1 MKFYRPSFFN
11 AKLRTK
17 LLLYI
22 LTTTIA
28 IFLVVIFYIIS
39 KTENYAS
46 ERAFKFVDANAR
58 EYANMVRSELEGDFA
73 VARTIVLTFSDYRNY
88 TRVQRTRM
96 YDKTLLNVLEN
107 NPKYISVW
115 GDWELNNID
124 PSYKKEHGRVSST
137 FYREADQIMH
147 ITEIIDTADN
157 PSGVY
162 YDIKANP
169 TEILTEPYYYSYT
182 GDKTD
187 QILEASVCVPIMD
200 DGRYIGLVGLDV
212 ELKKIEE
219 ITKDISPFD
228 GSYSIMI
235 SSEGMLFNHSQLQT
249 HNIVNIKDIEIA
261 SDLDFDIIK
270 ILKTGKNFSYSF
282 DDKDG
287 NEFYVSFAP
296 LTLGNSPNYWYLGIV
311 VPNDIIL
318 EKITHDSHI
327 SFLIGLLGILI
338 LAIITWFLARMI
350 TMPLIRTTEVLNKL
364 AKGNVKDTEN
374 IKIKTHDELAEMG
387 HAVNT
392 LISSLKSS
400 TNFANNIG
408 EGNLNEKFTPLSEN
422 DLLGNALVN
431 MRNRLSEMKSITDKN
446 NWLQESIVK
455 IGEVL
460 QGEKTFEQLGSEL
473 LISFAEILDIQI
485 AAVYFNENEVF
496 SIVASYAYDD
506 KKSVLAKFNIG
517 EGLVGQAALEQKLL
531 IFTDIPENYV
541 SIKSG
546 LGNSKPSS
554 ILIIPLIYQKEVVGI
569 VELGSIHTFND
580 DHIGFMNQVSESLA
594 IAFRSISLRTKMQNL
609 LSKTQHMA
617 DELKVQQ
624 EELLTSNTE
633 LKSQTEAL
641 RVSEEELQTQQEELR
656 VTNEELEEKTK
667 FLEKQKADIGEK
679 NLELENAH
687 KDLENKANELG
698 VASKYKSDFL
708 ANMSHELRTPLNSLL
723 ILSRDLADNTEE
735 NLSSDQVEAAEII
748 NRSGKDLLAMIN
760 DILDLSKIESGKMTI
775 NVEDVEIKN
784 VAETVLHYFKHI
796 TSQKGISLDVEIEE
810 DLKKIVQTDQQKLEQ
825 IIKNFVSNG
834 IKFTSQGGIKVK
846 FHKIDEDIEL
856 NYSQI
861 EPGGGFAITVED
873 TGVGIPK
880 DKQME
885 IFDAFQQADT
895 SISKNFGGTGLG
907 LSISKELAKLL
918 GGEIQL
924 KSEVGK
930 GSLFTV
936 YLPLIL
942 LKDGVTQSLKEK
954 GEKQTE
960 NISSDKFKLQKSE
973 VNISLRE
980 SSFIADDS
988 KKLNKGEKFILLIE
1002 DDPSFAKILVKECH
1016 KNGFKCIAVPSGEEG
1031 LIISQNK
1038 GIAAIILD
1046 INLPGINGWG
1056 VLKLLKEDPKTRH
1069 IPVHIMSGED
1079 AVVDSNKNGAIGFLQ
1094 KPVERESINKAFG
1107 KIQEYINKDVKSL
1120 LIVEDDDDL
1129 RHAIKKIIGE
1139 DGITITEATTGQE
1152 VLELLANNNYDCMIL
1167 DLGLPD
1173 MTGFQVIEE
1182 IENQN
1187 IHKPPI
1193 IVYTGREITRKE
1205 NEMLEKYAETVI
1217 IKGVRSADRLLD
1229 ETSLFMHRVVEDMP
1243 KKQQKII
1250 NTLYNK
1256 EEAFRNKKVLVVD
1269 DDMRNVFALT
1279 SLLTK
1284 NGMKVL
1290 RADNGKTAIDLLE
1303 KENDID
1309 IILMDIMMPVMD
1321 GYEAM
1326 AKIRKMKDF
1335 VNTPIIA
1342 LTAKA
1347 MKGDKQ
1353 KCIDAGASD
1362 YMTKPID
1369 VEKLLSLM
1377 RVWLYK

>member
-1 MKFYRPSFFN
+1 MKIYRPIFFN

-17 LLLYI
+17 LLVYI

-137 FYREADQIMH
+137 FYREEDQIMH

-162 YDIKANP
+162 YDIKSNP

-187 QILEASVCVPIMD
+187 EILEASVCVPIMD

-212 ELKKIEE
+212 ELNKIEE
-219 ITKDISPFD
+219 ITRDISPFE
-228 GSYSIMI
+228 GSYSVMI

-249 HNIVNIKDIEIA
+249 HNIVNIKDIDIA
-261 SDLDFDIIK
+261 SNLDFDFIK
-270 ILKTGKNFSYSF
+270 TLKTGKNFSYSF

-318 EKITHDSHI
+318 EKVRHDSYI

-350 TMPLIRTTEVLNKL
+350 TKPLISTTEVLNKL
-364 AKGNVKDTEN
+364 AKGNIKDTEN

-392 LISSLKSS
+392 LISSLKAS

-506 KKSVLAKFNIG
+506 KKSVSAKFNIG

-541 SIKSG
+541 NIKSG

-569 VELGSIHTFND
+569 VELGSIHIFND

-609 LSKTQHMA
+609 LSKTQQMA
-617 DELKVQQ
+617 DELKVHQ

-633 LKSQTEAL
+633 LKTQTEAL

-723 ILSRDLADNTEE
+723 ILSSDLADNTEE

-748 NRSGKDLLAMIN
+748 NRSGKDLLTMIN

-861 EPGGGFAITVED
+861 EPGGGFAISVED

-880 DKQME
+880 DKQIE

-907 LSISKELAKLL
+907 L
-918 GGEIQL
+918 Q
-924 KSEVGK
+924 
-930 GSLFTV
+930 
-936 YLPLIL
+936 
-942 LKDGVTQSLKEK
+942 
-954 GEKQTE
+954 
-960 NISSDKFKLQKSE
+960 
-973 VNISLRE
+973 
-980 SSFIADDS
+980 
-988 KKLNKGEKFILLIE
+988 
-1002 DDPSFAKILVKECH
+1002 
-1016 KNGFKCIAVPSGEEG
+1016 
-1031 LIISQNK
+1031 
-1038 GIAAIILD
+1038 
-1046 INLPGINGWG
+1046 
-1056 VLKLLKEDPKTRH
+1056 
-1069 IPVHIMSGED
+1069 
-1079 AVVDSNKNGAIGFLQ
+1079 
-1094 KPVERESINKAFG
+1094 
-1107 KIQEYINKDVKSL
+1107 YI
-1120 LIVEDDDDL
+1120 
-1129 RHAIKKIIGE
+1129 
-1139 DGITITEATTGQE
+1139 
-1152 VLELLANNNYDCMIL
+1152 
-1167 DLGLPD
+1167 
-1173 MTGFQVIEE
+1173 
-1182 IENQN
+1182 
-1187 IHKPPI
+1187 
-1193 IVYTGREITRKE
+1193 
-1205 NEMLEKYAETVI
+1205 
-1217 IKGVRSADRLLD
+1217 
-1229 ETSLFMHRVVEDMP
+1229 
-1243 KKQQKII
+1243 
-1250 NTLYNK
+1250 
-1256 EEAFRNKKVLVVD
+1256 
-1269 DDMRNVFALT
+1269 
-1279 SLLTK
+1279 
-1284 NGMKVL
+1284 
-1290 RADNGKTAIDLLE
+1290 
-1303 KENDID
+1303 
-1309 IILMDIMMPVMD
+1309 
-1321 GYEAM
+1321 
-1326 AKIRKMKDF
+1326 
-1335 VNTPIIA
+1335 
-1342 LTAKA
+1342 
-1347 MKGDKQ
+1347 
-1353 KCIDAGASD
+1353 
-1362 YMTKPID
+1362 
-1369 VEKLLSLM
+1369 
-1377 RVWLYK
+1377 

>member
-1 MKFYRPSFFN
+1 MYRPSLLN
-11 AKLRTK
+11 ATLRTK
-17 LLLYI
+17 FLLYI
-22 LTTTIA
+22 LSTTIA

-88 TRVQRTRM
+88 TRDQRTRM

-107 NPKYISVW
+107 NPQFVSVW
-115 GDWELNNID
+115 CDWELNNID
-124 PSYKKEHGRVSST
+124 PSYKKEHGRESST
-137 FYREADQIMH
+137 FYREADQIKH

-169 TEILTEPYYYSYT
+169 TEILTEPYYYTYA

-187 QILEASVCVPIMD
+187 EILEASVCIPIID
-200 DGRYIGLVGLDV
+200 DGRYIGLVGIDV
-212 ELKKIEE
+212 ELNRIEE
-219 ITKDISPFD
+219 ITKDISPFE

-235 SSEGMLFNHSQLQT
+235 SSEGMIFNHSQLQT
-249 HNIVNIKDIEIA
+249 HNITNIKDIDVA
-261 SDLDFDIIK
+261 RDLDFDIIK
-270 ILKTGKNFSYSF
+270 TLKTGESFSYSF
-282 DDKDG
+282 NDKDD

-311 VPNDIIL
+311 VPNDVIL
-318 EKITHDSHI
+318 EKVRHDSLI
-327 SFLIGLLGILI
+327 SFLIGILGIFI
-338 LAIITWFLARMI
+338 LALITWLVARMI
-350 TMPLIRTTEVLNKL
+350 TRPLITTTEVLNKL

-387 HAVNT
+387 NAVNT
-392 LISSLKSS
+392 LISSLKAS
-400 TNFANNIG
+400 TNFANSIG
-408 EGNLNEKFTPLSEN
+408 EGNLNEKFTPLGEN

-431 MRNRLSEMKSITDKN
+431 MRNRLSELKLITDKN

-485 AAVYFNENEVF
+485 AAVYFNKNEVF
-496 SIVASYAYDD
+496 SIVASYAYDN
-506 KKSVLAKFNIG
+506 KKSVSAKFNLG

-531 IFTDIPENYV
+531 LFTDIPENYV
-541 SIKSG
+541 NIKSG
-546 LGNSKPSS
+546 LGGSKPSS
-554 ILIIPLIYQKEVVGI
+554 ILIIPLIYQREVVGV

-580 DHIGFMNQVSESLA
+580 DQIGFMNQVSESLA
-594 IAFRSISLRTKMQNL
+594 IAFRSISLRTEMQKL
-609 LSKTQHMA
+609 LSKTQQMA
-617 DELKVQQ
+617 DELRVQQ
-624 EELLTSNTE
+624 KELLSSNTE
-633 LKSQTEAL
+633 LKTQTEAL

-656 VTNEELEEKTK
+656 VTNEELEVKTK
-667 FLEKQKADIGEK
+667 YLEQQKADISEK
-679 NLELENAH
+679 NLQLENARN
-687 KDLENKANELG
+687 DLERKADELG

-723 ILSRDLADNTEE
+723 ILSSDLADNSTE
-735 NLSSDQVEAAEII
+735 NLTGDQVEAAEII
-748 NRSGKDLLAMIN
+748 NRSGKDLLNMIN
-760 DILDLSKIESGKMTI
+760 DILDLSKIESGKMTVNI
-775 NVEDVEIKN
+775 EDVEISN
-784 VAETVLHYFKHI
+784 VAETVSQYFKHI
-796 TSQKGISLDVEIEE
+796 TSQKGIALEIEIAN
-810 DLKKIVQTDQQKLEQ
+810 DLVKTVQTDQQKLEQ

-834 IKFTSQGGIKVK
+834 IKFTSQGGIKVI
-846 FHKIDEDIEL
+846 FHNIDEDIEL
-856 NYSQI
+856 SYS
-861 EPGGGFAITVED
+861 ELDSKNGFAVSVED

-880 DKQME
+880 DKQLE

-907 LSISKELAKLL
+907 LSISKELAKIL

-924 KSEVGK
+924 TSEIGVG
-930 GSLFTV
+930 SCFTV
-936 YLPLIL
+936 YLPLSLKKGLITKS
-942 LKDGVTQSLKEK
+942 LKDNT
-954 GEKQTE
+954 
-960 NISSDKFKLQKSE
+960 DKNVKTATKDTSQNLINKAD
-973 VNISLRE
+973 ITLRE
-980 SSFIADDS
+980 SFFIADDS
-988 KKLNKGEKFILLIE
+988 KKLKKEDKFILVIE
-1002 DDPSFAKILVKECH
+1002 DDPSFAKILLKECH
-1016 KNGFKCIAVPSGEEG
+1016 KNSFKCIAVPTGEEG
-1031 LIISQNK
+1031 LLIAQNE
-1038 GIAAIILD
+1038 GVVAIILD
-1046 INLPGINGWG
+1046 INLPGIDGWG
-1056 VLKLLKEDPKTRH
+1056 VLKLLKDDPETRH

-1079 AVVDSNKNGAIGFLQ
+1079 AAVDSNKSGAIGFLQ

-1107 KIQEYINKDVKSL
+1107 KIKEYINKDVKSL
-1120 LIVEDDDDL
+1120 LIVEDDDNL

-1139 DGITITEATTGQE
+1139 DGITITDATTGKE
-1152 VLELLANNNYDCMIL
+1152 VLDLLANNNYDCMIL

-1193 IVYTGREITRKE
+1193 IVYTGREISRKE

-1217 IKGVRSADRLLD
+1217 IKGVKSADRLLD
-1229 ETSLFMHRVVEDMP
+1229 ETSLFMHRVVADMP
-1243 KKQQKII
+1243 KNQQKII

-1256 EEAFRNKKVLVVD
+1256 EEAFRDKKVLVVD

-1290 RADNGKTAIDLLE
+1290 RADNGKTAIELLE
-1303 KENDID
+1303 KDNNVDV
-1309 IILMDIMMPVMD
+1309 ILMDIMMPVMD

-1326 AKIRKMKDF
+1326 EKIRKMKGF
-1335 VNTPIIA
+1335 KNTPIIA

-1362 YMTKPID
+1362 YMAKPID
-1369 VEKLLSLM
+1369 VDKLLSLM